1 MRRGSL
7 KEENMAGEIFDEEI
21 MTDRERKNWTILDL
35 IRRKGPITRTEI
47 SKETELNIVTVSN
60 YINSYIQKGLVVE
73 GGLDVS
79 SGGRRPVMVELNPK
93 AGFVIGVGLDLF
105 NVIGVLTDLQA
116 NVLVKVKKTRPTG
129 SEDMVVDTLVDLVEE
144 LIKKSELETS
154 KVKGLGVGIPG
165 IVDRRVGTIR
175 WPNQM
180 GSIYISTLKGLLE
193 QKFGIPA
200 FIENDA
206 TVAACGEREFE
217 LESGVQDLLYMYSG
231 VGSGM
236 IINGQIYRG
245 ASGCAGELGI
255 ANLNEEEKEKWGGL
269 ARWEADLGLTSKAK
283 QAIEKGE
290 KTKVLDLANGDIN
303 KITMKTVI
311 DAVKEGDKLASKLV
325 EEAGV
330 ELGIRIA
337 YLVNFLNPEVLVI
350 GGGIERA
357 GAILLDAI
365 KRTVRARTFE
375 EMANVVRIVPT
386 QLGEDSVAMGAVS
399 LVIQEIFTHVMI

>member
-1 MRRGSL
+1 MP
-7 KEENMAGEIFDEEI
+7 EEIFDEEI
-21 MTDRERKNWTILDL
+21 MTDRERKNWAILDL
-35 IRRKGPITRTEI
+35 IRRRGPITRTEI

-93 AGFVIGVGLDLF
+93 AGFVVGVGLDLF

-116 NVLVKVKKTRPTG
+116 NVLVKVKKARPIG
-129 SEDMVVDTLVDLVEE
+129 SEDMVIDTLIDLVDE
-144 LIKKSELETS
+144 LIRKSELES
-154 KVKGLGVGIPG
+154 GKIKGLGVGIPG

-193 QKFGIPA
+193 QKFGIPT

-217 LESGVQDLLYMYSG
+217 LESGVQNLLYMYSG
-231 VGSGM
+231 VGSGLL
-236 IINGQIYRG
+236 INGQIYRG

-255 ANLNEEEKEKWGGL
+255 ANFTEEEKQKWAGL
-269 ARWEADLGLTSKAK
+269 ARWEADLGLVTKAR

-290 KTKVLDLANGDIN
+290 KSKIFDLANGDVN
-303 KITMKTVI
+303 KITLKTVI
-311 DAVKEGDKLASKLV
+311 DAAKEADKLATKLV

-357 GAILLDAI
+357 GALLLDAI

-399 LVIQEIFTHVMI
+399 LVIQEIFTHVLI

>member
-1 MRRGSL
+1 MP
-7 KEENMAGEIFDEEI
+7 EEIFDDEI
-21 MTDRERKNWTILDL
+21 MTDRERKNWAILDL

-93 AGFVIGVGLDLF
+93 AGFVLGVGLDLF

-116 NVLVKVKKTRPTG
+116 NVLVKVKKTRPSG
-129 SEDMVVDTLVDLVEE
+129 SEDMVVDTLIDLVEE
-144 LIKKSELETS
+144 LIKKSELENS
-154 KVKGLGVGIPG
+154 KIKGLGVGIPG

-193 QKFGIPA
+193 QKFGVPT

-255 ANLNEEEKEKWGGL
+255 ANLSEGEKEKWGGL
-269 ARWEADLGLTSKAK
+269 GRWEADLGIASKSK
-283 QAIEKGE
+283 EAIKKGE
-290 KTKVLDLANGDIN
+290 KTKILDLANGDVN

-311 DAVKEGDKLASKLV
+311 DAAKEGDSLASKLV

-357 GAILLDAI
+357 GAVLLDAI

>member
-1 MRRGSL
+1 
-7 KEENMAGEIFDEEI
+7 MAEEIFDEEI
-21 MTDRERKNWTILDL
+21 RTDRERKNLAILDL
-35 IRRKGPITRTEI
+35 IRRRGPITRTEI

-93 AGFVIGVGLDLF
+93 AGFVVGVGLDLF

-116 NVLVKVKKTRPTG
+116 NVMVKVKKPRPAG
-129 SEDMVVDTLVDLVEE
+129 SEDMFVDTLVDLIEE
-144 LIKKSELETS
+144 LIKKSELENG
-154 KVKGLGVGIPG
+154 KIKGLGVGIPG

-193 QKFGIPA
+193 QKFGIPT

-217 LESGVQDLLYMYSG
+217 LESGVQNLLYMYSG

-255 ANLNEEEKEKWGGL
+255 ANLTEEENRKWEGL
-269 ARWEADLGLTSKAK
+269 GRWEADLGITKKARALAKKSEKSK
-283 QAIEKGE
+283 ILE
-290 KTKVLDLANGDIN
+290 LANGDTN
-303 KITMKTVI
+303 NITMRTVI
-311 DAVKEGDKLASKLV
+311 DAAKEGDATAVKLI
-325 EEAGV
+325 EDAGV
-330 ELGIRIA
+330 ELGMRIA

-357 GAILLDAI
+357 GAVLLDAI
-365 KRTVRARTFE
+365 KRTVRAKTFE

-399 LVIQEIFTHVMI
+399 LVIQEIFTHVLI

>member
-1 MRRGSL
+1 
-7 KEENMAGEIFDEEI
+7 MAGEIFDEEI

>member
-1 MRRGSL
+1 
-7 KEENMAGEIFDEEI
+7 MAEEIFDEEI
-21 MTDRERKNWTILDL
+21 MTDRERKNWAILDL

-93 AGFVIGVGLDLF
+93 AGFVVGVGLDLF
-105 NVIGVLTDLQA
+105 NVIGVMTDLQA
-116 NVLVKVKKTRPTG
+116 NVLVKVKKPRPAG
-129 SEDMVVDTLVDLVEE
+129 PEDIVVDTLIDLVEE
-144 LIKKSELETS
+144 LIKKSELES
-154 KVKGLGVGIPG
+154 GKIKGLGVGIPG

-193 QKFGIPA
+193 QKFGIPT

-217 LESGVQDLLYMYSG
+217 LESGIQDLLYMYSG

-255 ANLNEEEKEKWGGL
+255 ANLSGEEAGKWEGL
-269 ARWEADLGLTSKAK
+269 SRWEADLGLTTKAK
-283 QAIEKGE
+283 RAIEKGE
-290 KTKVLDLANGDIN
+290 KTKILELANADPN
-303 KITMKTVI
+303 KITMKTII
-311 DAVKEGDKLASKLV
+311 DAAKEGDKLASKLV
-325 EEAGV
+325 EEAGA

-337 YLVNFLNPEVLVI
+337 YLVNFLNPEVVVI

-357 GAILLDAI
+357 GAVLLDAI
-365 KRTVRARTFE
+365 KRTVRAKAFE

>member
-1 MRRGSL
+1 MP
-7 KEENMAGEIFDEEI
+7 EEIFGEEVLS
-21 MTDRERKNWTILDL
+21 DRERKNWAILDL

-47 SKETELNIVTVSN
+47 SKETQLNIVTVSN
-60 YINSYIQKGLVVE
+60 YINTYIQKGLVVE

-105 NVIGVLTDLQA
+105 NLIGIVTDLQA
-116 NVLVKVKKTRPTG
+116 NVLVKIKKPRPIG
-129 SEDMVVDTLVDLVEE
+129 PEDMFVDNIINLVEE
-144 LIKKSELETS
+144 LIKKSELETT
-154 KVKGLGVGIPG
+154 KIKGLGVGIPG

-180 GSIYISTLKGLLE
+180 GSIYISTLKNLLE
-193 QKFGIPA
+193 QKFGIPT

-217 LESGVQDLLYMYSG
+217 LEAGVQNLIFMYSG
-231 VGSGM
+231 VGSGI

-255 ANLNEEEKEKWGGL
+255 PNLTEEEKAKWGGL
-269 ARWEADLGLTSKAK
+269 ARWEADLGLTQKAVEAVK
-283 QAIEKGE
+283 KGE
-290 KTKVLDLANGDIN
+290 KTKILDFANGDIKN
-303 KITMKTVI
+303 ITMKTVVE
-311 DAVKEGDKLASKLV
+311 AAKEGDPLATRLV
-325 EEAGV
+325 EEAGI
-330 ELGIRIA
+330 ELGVRIA
-337 YLVNFLNPEVLVI
+337 YLVNFLNPEVVVI

-357 GAILLDAI
+357 GNVLLDAI
-365 KRTVRARTFE
+365 KRTVRVKAFE

-399 LVIQEIFTHVMI
+399 LVIQEIFTHVLI